1 MYKLISAAILILAG
15 YMLFSSGSRIAC
27 RGCRRR
33 IMRKAVK
40 AWLFL
45 AVILWAAGYAFAL
58 ELPDSVGEWQCVN
71 EHITPLVPAATSADL
86 GRVVYRDYARE
97 APRGFVQI
105 IMTEGTGTGSL
116 YVPEKANDSKGDLPT
131 EAAYKLI
138 TVSGCKSILEIYP
151 YMPLALA
158 VSVGDNVI
166 LTIESSSLNENE
178 IVSFAEEILSRW
190 STTK

>member
-40 AWLFL
+40 AWLCL
-45 AVILWAAGYAFAL
+45 AVILWAAVYAFAF
-58 ELPDSVGEWQCVN
+58 ELPDSVNEWQCVN

-97 APRGFVQI
+97 APRGFVQV
-105 IMTEGTGTGSL
+105 IMTDGTGTGSL
-116 YVPEKANDSKGDLPT
+116 YVPEKAGDSKGDLPT
-131 EAAYKLI
+131 EAAYKLLNVAGYKAVFEKYPLMPLSLAVDAGKDIII
-138 TVSGCKSILEIYP
+138 TV
-151 YMPLALA
+151 
-158 VSVGDNVI
+158 
-166 LTIESSSLNENE
+166 ESSYLSEDE
-178 IVSFAEEILSRW
+178 IIKFTEDLLLGCNFQ
-190 STTK
+190 